1 MTAQQEAAA
10 SAAQAADYARQMAE
24 TYAEI
29 VAIKAEMVE
38 YLAQAQKAAEDA
50 EAARKAAEEAQKKV
64 EEALKKAQE
73 AALTAAKYSAIIEL
87 VGIDVS
93 DYTAEQMELVDA
105 ALAQAREDVEAAQTV
120 EEVEAAL
127 AAAKE
132 TIQAA
137 GELVCASDLFRDV
150 ALGAWYHQ
158 GVDLVVRDGYMKGMG
173 NGVFGV
179 NTAITRGQIVTI
191 LYRMEGEP
199 SVDGLE
205 NTFTD
210 VKEGQFYTEAI
221 LWAASQGIVE
231 GYGNGTFKPEAA
243 ITREQLAAILYR
255 YDGEQA
261 VAENVLAAFPD
272 VKKVSPYAVEAMNW
286 AVANDLIKGI
296 GGSASATLSP
306 MASATRAQFATI
318 LMRYLTEG

>member
-1 MTAQQEAAA
+1 
-10 SAAQAADYARQMAE
+10 MAE

-50 EAARKAAEEAQKKV
+50 EAAQKAAEEAQKKV

-93 DYTAEQMELVDA
+93 DYTPEQMEQVDA
-105 ALAQAREDVEAAQTV
+105 ALAQARQAVEAAQTV

-132 TIQAA
+132 AIQAA

-150 ALGAWYHQ
+150 SLGAWYHK
-158 GVDLVVRDGYMKGMG
+158 GVDFVVRSNYMEGMG

-179 NTAITRGQIVTI
+179 NAAITRGQIVTI

-199 SVDGLE
+199 GVDGLE
-205 NTFTD
+205 NAFTD
-210 VKEGQFYTEAI
+210 VKEGKFYTEAV

-231 GYGNGTFKPEAA
+231 GNGDGTFKPEAA

-261 VAENVLAAFPD
+261 VAEDVLSAFSD
-272 VKKVSPYAVEAMNW
+272 AGKVSNFAKEAMNW
-286 AVANDLIKGI
+286 AVANGLINGI
-296 GGSASATLSP
+296 GNGASATLSP
-306 MASATRAQFATI
+306 TASASRAQFATI
-318 LMRYLTEG
+318 LMRYMTEE